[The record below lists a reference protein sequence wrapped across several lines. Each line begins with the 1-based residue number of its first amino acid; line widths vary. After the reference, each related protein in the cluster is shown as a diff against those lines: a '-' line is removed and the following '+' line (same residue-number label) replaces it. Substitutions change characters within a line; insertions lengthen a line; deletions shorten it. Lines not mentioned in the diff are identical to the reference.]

1 MSVTITGLTKRQVFL
16 LDKMWSIDSA
26 SDYEEWK
33 SDLDEQTMNTV
44 DTLEQLVMLAELDDI
59 QDTECNTARTVLSR
73 IFAGHRG

>member
-26 SDYEEWK
+26 SAYEEWK

-44 DTLEQLVMLAELDDI
+44 DTLEHMVMWAELDDI

>member
-44 DTLEQLVMLAELDDI
+44 DTLEQMVMLAELDDI
-59 QDTECNTARTVLSR
+59 QDDECTVARSVLSR
-73 IFAGHRG
+73 ISAGHRG

>member
-1 MSVTITGLTKRQVFL
+1 MITINGLSKRQVFL

-44 DTLEQLVMLAELDDI
+44 DTLEQMVMLAELDDI
-59 QDTECNTARTVLSR
+59 QDDECNVARSVLSR